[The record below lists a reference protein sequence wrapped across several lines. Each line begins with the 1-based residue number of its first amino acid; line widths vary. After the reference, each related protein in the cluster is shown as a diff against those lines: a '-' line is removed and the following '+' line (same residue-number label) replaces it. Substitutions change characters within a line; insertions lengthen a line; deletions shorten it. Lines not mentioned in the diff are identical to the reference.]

1 LYVVSQQGLQG
12 GDQLRVFRL
21 RRPFRRWNE
30 ISVLPGIAGGLS
42 ATLDDEGRL
51 LVGTAG
57 TGVWR
62 MEW

>member
-1 LYVVSQQGLQG
+1 LYVISRLDGYPGEL
-12 GDQLRVFRL
+12 DVFRL
-21 RRPFRRWNE
+21 RPGSIQWDAIRVR
-30 ISVLPGIAGGLS
+30 PGIAGGLS